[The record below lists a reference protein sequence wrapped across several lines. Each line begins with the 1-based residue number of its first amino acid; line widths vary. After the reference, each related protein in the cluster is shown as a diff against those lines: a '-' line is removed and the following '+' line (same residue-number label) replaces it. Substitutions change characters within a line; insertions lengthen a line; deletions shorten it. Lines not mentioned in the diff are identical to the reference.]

1 MISTKTLLGTAL
13 LATTLLFTSC
23 EKDFDTPPVKELPIG
38 NIITIADLRAMWV
51 NQDIKITDDLSVFAV
66 ITMDER
72 SGNIYKESYIQDE
85 TGAIDLRLLSSGGL
99 YEGDSIR
106 IYLKGTV
113 LSKYNQMLQLDSV
126 DVDNNVVKQATLKNR
141 TPELLSGISQITAA
155 HQAKLVRLDNVQFSS
170 ADLGQT
176 YADAINQQSVSRMLQ
191 DANGNQI
198 IVRTSGYAN
207 FAGDTVPSMNG
218 TFIGVVSQYNND
230 LQLLIRDPK
239 ELAFI
244 NPRTVIKDFE
254 DQSITSGGWTVQT
267 PVGSIPWA
275 VATFSNNTYANMANY
290 VAPTNYAAETWL
302 ISPSYDFSASTAPT
316 LKFKSAYKYTGPL
329 LEVLISTDYVSG
341 APSSGT
347 WAPLSA
353 ILSPGNFTWT
363 NSGTVSLGAYLQSNV
378 HIAYKYTG
386 TGSSGSTWEI
396 DDINI
401 QK

>member
-1 MISTKTLLGTAL
+1 MITSKTLLGTAL
-13 LATTLLFTSC
+13 LATILLFTSC
-23 EKDFDTPPVKELPIG
+23 EKDFDTPPVKELPVG
-38 NIITIADLRAMWV
+38 NIITLADLRAMWV

-66 ITMDER
+66 VTMDER
-72 SGNIYKESYIQDE
+72 TGNIYKESYIQDE
-85 TGAIDLRLLSSGGL
+85 TGAIDLRLLSGGGL
-99 YEGDSIR
+99 YEGDSVR

-141 TPELLSGISQITAA
+141 TPELLSSIAQITAA
-155 HQAKLVRLDNVQFSS
+155 HQAKLIRLENVQFSS

-176 YADAINQQSVSRMLQ
+176 YADAINQQSVSRILQ

-207 FAGDTVPSMNG
+207 FAGDTVPSLNG
-218 TFIGVVSQYNND
+218 SFIGIVSQYNND

-239 ELAFI
+239 ELNFV
-244 NPRTVIKDFE
+244 NPRNLIKDFE
-254 DQSITSGGWTVQT
+254 DQSVTSGGWTVQT
-267 PVGSIPWA
+267 PVGTIAWS
-275 VATFSNNTYANMANY
+275 VATFSNNSYGNMSNY
-290 VAPTNYAAETWL
+290 VNPSNFAAESWL
-302 ISPSYDFSASTAPT
+302 ISPSYDFSTSTTPT
-316 LKFKSAYKYTGPL
+316 LKFKSAYKYTGPT

-341 APSSGT
+341 APSTGT
-347 WAPLSA
+347 WTPLTA

-363 NSGTVSLGAYLQSNV
+363 NSGTVSLAAYLQPNV

-386 TGSSGSTWEI
+386 TTTSGSTWEV

>member
-1 MISTKTLLGTAL
+1 MILSKTFLGTAL

-23 EKDFDTPPVKELPIG
+23 EKDFDAPPVKELPIG
-38 NIITIADLRAMWV
+38 NIITVADLRAMWV
-51 NQDIKITDDLSVFAV
+51 NQDVKITDDLSLFAV
-66 ITMDER
+66 VTMDER

-141 TPELLSGISQITAA
+141 TPELLSSISQITAA
-155 HQAKLVRLDNVQFSS
+155 HQAKLIRLDNVQFSS

-176 YADAINQQSVSRMLQ
+176 YANAVNQQSQNRMLQ

-207 FAGDTVPSMNG
+207 FAGDTIPSMNG

-239 ELAFI
+239 ELAFV

-254 DQSITSGGWTVQT
+254 DQSITSGGWTVET
-267 PVGSIPWA
+267 PIGSIAWH
-275 VATFSNNTYANMANY
+275 VATFSNNSYGNMSNY
-290 VAPTNYAAETWL
+290 VAPNNFAAESWL

-316 LKFKSAYKYTGPL
+316 LKFKSAYKYTGPTM
-329 LEVLISTDYVSG
+329 EVLISTDYVSG
-341 APSSGT
+341 APSTGT
-347 WAPLSA
+347 WTPLSVT
-353 ILSPGNFTWT
+353 LSPGNFTWT
-363 NSGTVSLGAYLQSNV
+363 NSGTVSLAAYLQPNV

-386 TGSSGSTWEI
+386 TGTSGSTWEV